1 MGSLGQDPGAV
12 FARSNR
18 NPLNEE
24 KCVDDNN
31 RDETKIRQESISPSH
46 HDCPLH
52 CIAIIY
58 LRSILLENTS
68 VRKVLTCM
76 SVSSILVMPTFAL
89 LPEETLAAMLLL
101 AAAPVEVANEGG
113 EYFLSQIAE
122 KKVAFNLGS
131 ADVVLIPLAMAADAL
146 VDAGT
151 YLAASPIMFVRLGGV
166 PQNIVTY
173 GTCAGFYGP
182 VSLLLANNFNFTGS
196 VNSLRVMTLSYKP
209 HEAKAALRS
218 SVLVSASSTIMTLYF
233 SVCKR

>member
-1 MGSLGQDPGAV
+1 
-12 FARSNR
+12 
-18 NPLNEE
+18 
-24 KCVDDNN
+24 
-31 RDETKIRQESISPSH
+31 
-46 HDCPLH
+46 
-52 CIAIIY
+52 
-58 LRSILLENTS
+58 
-68 VRKVLTCM
+68 M

-182 VSLLLANNFNFTGS
+182 VSVF
-196 VNSLRVMTLSYKP
+196 P
-209 HEAKAALRS
+209 
-218 SVLVSASSTIMTLYF
+218 F
-233 SVCKR
+233 SVGDRIKFPSQVEHYFVARPGVVEALLELTPHLQSTSEPLSKRVCARPLGDRGEQTE